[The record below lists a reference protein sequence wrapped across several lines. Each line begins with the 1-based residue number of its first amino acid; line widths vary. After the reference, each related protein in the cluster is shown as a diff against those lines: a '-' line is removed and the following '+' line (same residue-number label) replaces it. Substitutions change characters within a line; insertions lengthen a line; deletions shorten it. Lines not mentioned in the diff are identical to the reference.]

1 MARDYGGRGP
11 AKRKKN
17 APHQL
22 IGILASFLCGYLT
35 ATVFDYNSLSNWI
48 NHNVLA
54 EKPEAQPQAKVAP
67 QRPELPKPKF
77 EFYTLLSKD
86 NRAPGEI
93 SHRPSTAPLTKP
105 AVQPQ
110 PVQPA
115 ASLPAPSSIQSL
127 PKTLAAEPQKQ
138 NPPVID
144 SNAQTT
150 VRQGSYSVQ
159 LAAFNKRQDAEHLKA
174 TLALKGYNASIS
186 TIIHH
191 GTNWFR
197 VVLGPFSTFQE
208 ADKAQVAMSRSERI
222 KGIIR
227 KDSSTI

>member
-1 MARDYGGRGP
+1 MARDYGGRAP
-11 AKRKKN
+11 ARRKNN

-22 IGILASFLCGYLT
+22 IGLLASFLCGYLT
-35 ATVFDYNSLSNWI
+35 ATVFDFNSLSNWI

-54 EKPEAQPQAKVAP
+54 EKPDAPSQAKIVP
-67 QRPELPKPKF
+67 QQPELPKPKF

-86 NRAPGEI
+86 NRAPGEA
-93 SHRPSTAPLTKP
+93 SHRPSTASLAKP
-105 AVQPQ
+105 AVQAQ
-110 PVQPA
+110 PVQ
-115 ASLPAPSSIQSL
+115 PAPSSIQSL
-127 PKTLAAEPQKQ
+127 PKTVAAEPQKQ

-144 SNAQTT
+144 RNAQTAL
-150 VRQGSYSVQ
+150 RQGTYSVQ

-186 TIIHH
+186 TIMHH

-208 ADKAQVAMSRSERI
+208 ADKVQVAMSRSERI